1 MKLKYLQS
9 EMRVLRSARS
19 ALCGISRSGFTLLE
33 LTVSIALIGIIILV
47 VAGTLRLGY
56 RSVDSG
62 EKRIESLERIRSS
75 LNIVDSQIQ
84 SFVPISYDDE
94 GEKKYYFTGERGIM
108 QFSTNYSI
116 WGGEKGYVVA
126 TYTITTADNGKQDLS
141 AAETIVGMGSGRETK
156 LFTNFDT
163 ISFAYFLKDPT
174 EEEGRWVEQVTE
186 DDGLPAKIAL
196 RLTEGARDFTMVI
209 PLRAAAG
216 LESQIAG
223 VPAPLKGD

>member
-1 MKLKYLQS
+1 MTLKSVQS
-9 EMRVLRSARS
+9 TNNVLRGARS
-19 ALCGISRSGFTLLE
+19 ALWSISRGGFTLIE
-33 LTVSIALIGIIILV
+33 LTISIALIGIIILV

-56 RSVDSG
+56 RSVEAG

-84 SFVPISYDDE
+84 SFIPLSYEDE
-94 GEKKYYFTGERGIM
+94 GEKKYYFKGERGLV

-126 TYTITTADNGKQDLS
+126 TYTITTADNGKQVLS

-163 ISFAYFLKDPT
+163 ISFAYFLKDPA
-174 EEEGRWVEQVTE
+174 EEEGKWVDQVTE
-186 DDGLPAKIAL
+186 DDGLPEKIAL
-196 RLTEGARDFTMVI
+196 RLTEGARDFTMII

-216 LESQIAG
+216 LEEQIISG
-223 VPAPLKGD
+223 STLKGN

>member
-1 MKLKYLQS
+1 MTLKYIQS
-9 EMRVLRSARS
+9 KNNLLRSARS
-19 ALCGISRSGFTLLE
+19 ALCDIYGSGFTLIE
-33 LTVSIALIGIIILV
+33 LTISIALIGIIILV

-56 RSVDSG
+56 RSVERG

-84 SFVPISYDDE
+84 SFVPISYDDD
-94 GEKKYYFTGERGIM
+94 GEKKYYFTGERGMM

-126 TYTITTADNGKQDLS
+126 TYTITTADNGKQFLS

-163 ISFAYFLKDPT
+163 IAFAYFLRDPT
-174 EEEGRWVEQVTE
+174 EEEGKWVEQVTE
-186 DDGLPAKIAL
+186 DDGLPEKIAL
-196 RLTEGARDFTMVI
+196 RLTEGVRDFTMVI
-209 PLRAAAG
+209 PLRAATG
-216 LESQIAG
+216 LEDQIVFG
-223 VPAPLKGD
+223 STLKGN